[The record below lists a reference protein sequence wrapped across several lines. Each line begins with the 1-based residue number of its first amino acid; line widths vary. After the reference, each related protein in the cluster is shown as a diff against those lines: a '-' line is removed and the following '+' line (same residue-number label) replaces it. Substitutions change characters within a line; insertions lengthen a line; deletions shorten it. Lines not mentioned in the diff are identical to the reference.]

1 MPPISRARGWWR
13 ALFVDHPGIALK
25 SPDGF
30 AGDKHKVWCRK
41 CFDARISSEIGQD
54 EAEVAA
60 GMRTSVRDRQT
71 IENTLWGM
79 GPRDPGRGWQASAT
93 QTLLNHLKGC
103 SLQPDDIRQA
113 AEAYS
118 AQKTHSPY
126 RRPPA
131 TFPHPQMGH
140 HNMSGPSTIRIRH
153 ASMRKTEGCEVTLQC
168 DGWTGINNH
177 HYIAFMMTTSK
188 RELYTIRVHDASDE
202 SKSTENLLALVRDV
216 KAMVEKD
223 WKVKVI
229 ALTTDCS
236 GESKKTRRVAVEQDP
251 TLVGPDCYGHQINLV
266 VGNYLAC
273 EKLFVSISPSLNKA
287 AVSVLRIILTRWT
300 AHFLAYRRLLDL
312 RQSLE
317 IIATQEENCADDQKL
332 IIKGRREAKEQARKM
347 LKLIQNPDFWHS
359 IARVKNHLEPLAVA
373 NNIAQSAHC
382 RLDQVLLMF
391 GLLVMKYT
399 DLKLREPN
407 DATACDAILNSL
419 KMRWA
424 NADQDV
430 FIAAVLLNPVHKAAP
445 FVKSTKFTAAAI
457 YSLFSRLWTRFYNES
472 IPDKFYEELKDYFKE
487 SGQYEDLK
495 IWIPAWQRATEP
507 GQTLDPIECYDG
519 LKIAGQPRTPLQT
532 LACRIFTICA
542 NSASVERLFSLFGQ
556 ILTKLRSRLRN
567 EAMVMLAELKL
578 HIRDEYKQNDLAKA
592 RLKRHIAGAP
602 RPQPKTETQAPAV
615 VPHAGPVLPTPSCS
629 QQQLGLGSGP
639 DSATLQADDALASS
653 AGPAESSLDNI
664 VQSLL
669 NLINAE
675 NDKESRPSPTA
686 SRIKLAELFDFTV
699 GYWSKTAESTGSRGL
714 QDELEFYELL
724 DMDASGE
731 LDTDVAVDGMSE
743 AVLMSN

>member
-1 MPPISRARGWWR
+1 MYSRHNMGC
-13 ALFVDHPGIALK
+13 
-25 SPDGF
+25 
-30 AGDKHKVWCRK
+30 DKHKVWCRK

-103 SLQPDDIRQA
+103 SLFCPKNPFPI
-113 AEAYS
+113 S
-118 AQKTHSPY
+118 ATTSDFSAPSNGSPQY
-126 RRPPA
+126 VWPINN
-131 TFPHPQMGH
+131 FQ
-140 HNMSGPSTIRIRH
+140 RIRH

-251 TLVGPDCYGHQINLV
+251 TLVGPDCYGHQ
-266 VGNYLAC
+266 
-273 EKLFVSISPSLNKA
+273 A

-347 LKLIQNPDFWHS
+347 LKLIQNPDFWRS

-542 NSASVERLFSLFGQ
+542 NSASVERLFSLF
-556 ILTKLRSRLRN
+556 
-567 EAMVMLAELKL
+567 AMVMLAELKL

-615 VPHAGPVLPTPSCS
+615 VPHAGPARDLT
-629 QQQLGLGSGP
+629 QR
-639 DSATLQADDALASS
+639 TLQADDALASS

>member
-1 MPPISRARGWWR
+1 MAPTSRARGWWR
-13 ALFVDHPGIALK
+13 ALFVDHPGIASK

-41 CFDARISSEIGQD
+41 CFDARISSEIGKD

-60 GMRTSVRDRQT
+60 GMRTSVRDRQS
-71 IENTLWGM
+71 IENTLWGK
-79 GPRDPGRGWQASAT
+79 GPRDSGRGWQASAT

-113 AEAYS
+113 AEAHS
-118 AQKTHSPY
+118 ARKTHSPY
-126 RRPPA
+126 RRPQT

-153 ASMRKTEGCEVTLQC
+153 ASMKKTEGCEVTLQC

-202 SKSTENLLALVRDV
+202 SKSAENLLALVRDV

-229 ALTTDCS
+229 ALTTGDCP
-236 GESKKTRRVAVEQDP
+236 GESKKTRRVVVEQDP

-273 EKLFVSISPSLNKA
+273 ETLFVSISPSLNKA

-317 IIATQEENCADDQKL
+317 IIATQEENRADDQKL
-332 IIKGRREAKEQARKM
+332 IIKGGREAKEQARKM
-347 LKLIQNPDFWHS
+347 FKLIQNPDFWRS

-391 GLLVMKYT
+391 GLLVMKYN

-419 KMRWA
+419 EMRWA

-430 FIAAVLLNPVHKAAP
+430 FIAAVLLNPIHKAAP
-445 FVKSTKFTAAAI
+445 FVKSTKFTAVAI
-457 YSLFSRLWTRFYNES
+457 YSLLSRLWTRFYNES
-472 IPDKFYEELKDYFKE
+472 IPDKFFRELKDYFEE

-507 GQTLDPIECYDG
+507 KGQILDPIECYDS

-556 ILTKLRSRLRN
+556 ILTKLRSRLQN

-578 HIRDEYKQNDLAKA
+578 HIRDEYKQNDMAKA
-592 RLKRHIAGAP
+592 RLKRHIA
-602 RPQPKTETQAPAV
+602 
-615 VPHAGPVLPTPSCS
+615 VPHAGPVLPTSSSCS

-639 DSATLQADDALASS
+639 DSATPQADDDTLASS

-669 NLINAE
+669 NLTNAE
-675 NDKESRPSPTA
+675 NSSMESHPSPTA
-686 SRIKLAELFDFTV
+686 SRIKLSELFDFTV
-699 GYWSKTAESTGSRGL
+699 GYWSKTVESIGSRGL